1 MEVFS
6 TIEDIR
12 RLRWAEPSAVWG
24 FVPTM
29 GFLHEGHLS
38 LVHRARQ
45 ENEQVG
51 VSIFV
56 NPTQFNDPK
65 DLETYPIDLDRDL
78 ALLKKEGVDLV
89 WMPSQDIVYP
99 PGYETFVEVTE
110 VTTILEGAARPGFF
124 RGVATVVAKLFN
136 VFQPQRTYFGQKDAQ
151 QAVVIKR
158 MVQDLN
164 FNVEVIICP
173 TVREADGLA
182 MSSRNANLAPAARRK
197 ATCLY
202 HALCAAKDLFER
214 GERDADTLRA
224 AMTEMIKSTDMA
236 RLDYVSVAHPDTLDE
251 LTLIENRALLSLAV
265 FFDTVRLID
274 NMAVGQ

>member
-1 MEVFS
+1 MDVFS
-6 TIEDIR
+6 TIADIR
-12 RLRWAEPSAVWG
+12 YKRWAEPLVTWG

-38 LVHRARQ
+38 LVRRARQ
-45 ENEQVG
+45 ENDRVG

-56 NPTQFNDPK
+56 NPIQFNQPG
-65 DLETYPIDLDRDL
+65 DLTTYPRDIDRDL
-78 ALLKKEGVDLV
+78 SLLKEEGVDLV
-89 WMPSQDIVYP
+89 WTPSPEIVYP
-99 PGYETFVEVTE
+99 PGYETFVDIEKVTQR
-110 VTTILEGAARPGFF
+110 LEGAARPGFF

-151 QAVVIKR
+151 QAIVIKR

-164 FNVEVIICP
+164 FDIEVIVCP

-182 MSSRNANLAPAARRK
+182 MSSRNTNLSPAARQQ

-202 HALCAAKDLFER
+202 RALCAAKDLFEQDESDA
-214 GERDADTLRA
+214 ERLRA
-224 AMTEMIKSTDMA
+224 KMVEVIESTDMA
-236 RLDYVSVAHPDTLDE
+236 RLDYVSAAHPDTLEE
-251 LTLIENRALLSLAV
+251 LTLIEDRALLSLAV

-274 NMAVGQ
+274 NMLVES